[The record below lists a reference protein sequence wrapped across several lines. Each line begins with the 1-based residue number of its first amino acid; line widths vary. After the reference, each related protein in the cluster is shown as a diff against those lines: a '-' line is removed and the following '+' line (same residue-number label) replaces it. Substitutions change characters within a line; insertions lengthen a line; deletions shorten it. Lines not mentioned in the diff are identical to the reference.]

1 MAKVVKQYLKDTT
14 FVGICCCLFKNTIVH
29 LWHENLNVIAADRMF
44 LFFLSMA
51 IEDTLV
57 TCEW

>member
-29 LWHENLNVIAADRMF
+29 LWHENLNVIAADTEC
-44 LFFLSMA
+44 FFFF
-51 IEDTLV
+51 IYGH
-57 TCEW
+57 